1 MINKDEHIRV
11 IKKSFKD
18 ILFLMNGLNE
28 EHRSDMEMVIDMFIE
43 EKVSKYTERELTDNF
58 SNSKNALKLF
68 YEYIGE
74 KKSDDVT
81 IYH

>member
-11 IKKSFKD
+11 IKKSFRD

-43 EKVSKYTERELTDNF
+43 EKVSKYTEQELTDNF
-58 SNSKNALKLF
+58 SNSKNALKLLF
-68 YEYIGE
+68 EYIGE
-74 KKSDDVT
+74 KKAVM
-81 IYH
+81 